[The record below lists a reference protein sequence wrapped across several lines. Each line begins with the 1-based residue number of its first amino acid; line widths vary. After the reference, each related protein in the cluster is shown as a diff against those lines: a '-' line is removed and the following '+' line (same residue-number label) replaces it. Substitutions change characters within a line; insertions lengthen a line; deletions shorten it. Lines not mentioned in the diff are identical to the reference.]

1 MALDLRYCGYKALD
15 VVRIY
20 AFNLLLLP
28 VNLSGALASI
38 VQGLTGSKGRFR
50 RTPKMR
56 SRTTPALIYVLLPYG
71 IVVLAVYTGL
81 HAYAL
86 HRFADATFAAVNAVL
101 ASYAIVAFVGLRNS
115 LVDIWVN
122 VIALLYKPSEP
133 RAVRTP
139 RQAPPAS
146 AVPALPLSD
155 WERVLYVGSVDD
167 GQLAAPH
174 PAKPTD
180 DEPRAF
186 AAWTGGSAAAAGVL
200 EDERSAAADESTA
213 RRERYRTAGSVGLA
227 GWRVE
232 LRRADRDDSEPGS

>member
-1 MALDLRYCGYKALD
+1 
-15 VVRIY
+15 
-20 AFNLLLLP
+20 
-28 VNLSGALASI
+28 
-38 VQGLTGSKGRFR
+38 
-50 RTPKMR
+50 MR

-146 AVPALPLSD
+146 TVPALALSD

-180 DEPRAF
+180 DEPRAI

-200 EDERSAAADESTA
+200 EDERSAAADEPTG

-232 LRRADRDDSEPGS
+232 LRRPDRDDAEPGS